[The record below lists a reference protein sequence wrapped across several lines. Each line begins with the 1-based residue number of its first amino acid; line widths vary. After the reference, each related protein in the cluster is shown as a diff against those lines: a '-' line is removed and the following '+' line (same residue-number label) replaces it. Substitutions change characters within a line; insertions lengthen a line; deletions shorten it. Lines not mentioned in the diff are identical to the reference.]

1 AARVS
6 GRGPGEDVRAQP
18 GGRDFHGCRP
28 CAPVVARA
36 RYKQAGITAAE
47 RELVPDDVQIAG
59 AIDRQCD
66 AADEGASSRR
76 YCAVDAPEPAGHCPA
91 ESDPLASGDAHLI
104 RSATLRRRGGV
115 RNEDVVCGRADLW
128 LAERAH
134 RAGTGCHGE
143 RPERDTGLG
152 ALAPNWRARERQLV
166 LRLSCRTPAVTADDR
181 HGEVDAAAGERITV
195 DRVPGA
201 IGAVVRNRVA
211 RGAKRRALVVGPGG
225 SVVRRCLSS
234 EAVAEVD
241 VISRIGRDLA
251 VAASWQPARRK
262 SAGARVS
269 RRNPLEAC
277 A

>member
-1 AARVS
+1 AELATGHAGDAAAVDEGLAREHRLGEGGLSREPVECLCEVDAPLAVRVGRPVAAVVRPRVERARSVPGKVDAARVS

-91 ESDPLASGDAHLI
+91 ESYPLASGDAHLI

-134 RAGTGCHGE
+134 RAGTGCNGE

-166 LRLSCRTPAVTADDR
+166 LRLSCR
-181 HGEVDAAAGERITV
+181 
-195 DRVPGA
+195 
-201 IGAVVRNRVA
+201 
-211 RGAKRRALVVGPGG
+211 
-225 SVVRRCLSS
+225 
-234 EAVAEVD
+234 
-241 VISRIGRDLA
+241 
-251 VAASWQPARRK
+251 
-262 SAGARVS
+262 
-269 RRNPLEAC
+269 
-277 A
+277 